1 MKARHAELVNE
12 LARSGLTTRSR
23 VASAPSDWRSRVL
36 QLQSSIGNAAVSE
49 FLTRPMVVATDAPTR
64 GGLQR
69 QVAAPPSMDP
79 KSYGS
84 YGAWL
89 QALPADAIDSTA
101 VDVTDE
107 VKAQLPDL
115 ASLVTDLKAD
125 CADVSIL
132 LRHYYLQAHNE
143 TGTLKSINTKDI
155 KNPIKY
161 TIGAGVTKPALKN
174 ILTSIGT
181 TNFQDNKNRFA
192 FINYYGGATPT
203 KNLKR
208 LIAAG
213 LGPGDLLIWKRLPG
227 ISGNFQGH
235 VQTIQSIKPAYLV
248 GPGQE
253 GPEQEGSIEVL
264 QGTMEAGIA
273 KGEVQSKVLTFSMLT
288 GTRDGN
294 AEITVQPSGEEEFY
308 GAGKW

>member
-1 MKARHAELVNE
+1 
-12 LARSGLTTRSR
+12 
-23 VASAPSDWRSRVL
+23 
-36 QLQSSIGNAAVSE
+36 
-49 FLTRPMVVATDAPTR
+49 
-64 GGLQR
+64 
-69 QVAAPPSMDP
+69 MDP

-89 QALPADAIDSTA
+89 QALPADAVDDTA
-101 VDVTDE
+101 IDVTDE
-107 VKAQLPDL
+107 VKKGLPGL
-115 ASLVTDLKAD
+115 ASLVTDLRAD

-132 LRHYYLQAHNE
+132 LRHYYLQAHKQ
-143 TGTLKSINTKDI
+143 TGTLKSINAKDI

-161 TIGAGVTKPALKN
+161 TIGDGVTKPDLKS
-174 ILTSIGT
+174 ILSNLGT

-203 KNLKR
+203 KNLKK
-208 LIAAG
+208 LINAG

-227 ISGNFQGH
+227 ITGNFQGH
-235 VQTIQSIKPAYLV
+235 VQTIQTIKPAYLV
-248 GPGQE
+248 GPSQQ

-264 QGTMEAGIA
+264 QGTMEAGVA
-273 KGEVQSKVLTFSMLT
+273 KGEVQSKVLTFLMLT

-294 AEITVQPSGEEEFY
+294 ADISVQPQGEEEFY

>member
-1 MKARHAELVNE
+1 MKRQADRPDEFARAGRPIGTRHAGSPN
-12 LARSGLTTRSR
+12 
-23 VASAPSDWRSRVL
+23 DWRREFL
-36 QLQSSIGNAAVSE
+36 QLQRSAGNSAVSE
-49 FLTRPMVVATDAPTR
+49 LLTAQMAKSMSGRARDS
-64 GGLQR
+64 LQR

-79 KSYGS
+79 KVYPS

-89 QALPADAIDSTA
+89 QALPADAVDANA

-107 VKAQLPDL
+107 VKVELPDL
-115 ASLVTDLKAD
+115 ASLVVDLKAD

-161 TIGAGVTKPALKN
+161 PIGAGVTKAQLKN
-174 ILTSIGT
+174 VLSSIGT

-192 FINYYGGATPT
+192 FINYYGGASRTQ
-203 KNLKR
+203 NLKK
-208 LIAAG
+208 LLAAG
-213 LGPGDLLIWKRLPG
+213 LGPGDLLIWKRLSG
-227 ISGNFQGH
+227 ITGNFDGH
-235 VQTIQSIKPAYLV
+235 VQTIQSITPAYLV
-248 GPGQE
+248 GPGKE

-264 QGTMEAGIA
+264 QGTMEAGVA
-273 KGEVQSKVLTFSMLT
+273 KGEIQSKVLTFFMLT

-294 AEITVQPSGEEEFY
+294 ADISLQPSGEEEFY